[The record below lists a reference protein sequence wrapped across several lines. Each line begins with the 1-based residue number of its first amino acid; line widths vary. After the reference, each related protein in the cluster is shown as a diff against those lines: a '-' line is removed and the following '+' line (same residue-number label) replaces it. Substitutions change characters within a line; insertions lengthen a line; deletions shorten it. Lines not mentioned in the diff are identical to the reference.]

1 MVKHL
6 LVPIATS
13 LTDPPGGDLCE
24 VCAACRCPRQVA
36 GLAAQ
41 LASSTRFC
49 MFTVHW
55 LFFLNESTVFF
66 PRSRK
71 EFRIKIL
78 AIAMAIFTIRPAG
91 ALNLKPSRQTPWK
104 TGCQVVSRPG
114 LILQWDLP
122 LLRACATFRWSA
134 TSPQSLSTLASS
146 RMSGLR
152 GWSQPPDSERVYS
165 KLSWSKTFGME
176 R

>member
-1 MVKHL
+1 MKSVQRAVALDKL
-6 LVPIATS
+6 LVWLPS
-13 LTDPPGGDLCE
+13 SRRPPDF
-24 VCAACRCPRQVA
+24 V
-36 GLAAQ
+36 
-41 LASSTRFC
+41 
-49 MFTVHW
+49 
-55 LFFLNESTVFF
+55 

-71 EFRIKIL
+71 EFRIKILMIL

-176 R
+176 K

>member
-1 MVKHL
+1 MKSVQRAVALDKL
-6 LVPIATS
+6 LVWLPS
-13 LTDPPGGDLCE
+13 SHRPPDF
-24 VCAACRCPRQVA
+24 V
-36 GLAAQ
+36 
-41 LASSTRFC
+41 
-49 MFTVHW
+49 
-55 LFFLNESTVFF
+55 

-71 EFRIKIL
+71 EFRIKILMIL